1 MIHLKNSLVFF
12 LQKTHSC
19 HTYLYLFTE
28 QTCLIQ
34 YDGHADVRRQQ
45 TDVLERMFSDHH
57 VAGLSFL
64 PARRECSTVI

>member
-45 TDVLERMFSDHH
+45 TGVHVNVSMFWR
-57 VAGLSFL
+57 GCF
-64 PARRECSTVI
+64 PTIT